1 VVPREALDLTCQRA
15 RGPPRRP
22 RREFVPGFHPG
33 DIDRTYCPGNYP
45 DMTDESTYAAFLGP
59 KLLAWGDLGAVLR
72 AAKEQFDRDDGA
84 ALLVFDDRT
93 GKPRDYDLRGNDA
106 EAIVARALPAH
117 ASAPGGRGRPKLGVV
132 SREVTLLPRHWEWLE
147 EQPNGISAALRRLV
161 DEARKRE
168 PGEARARRARD
179 AAHAFMTAMAGDRPG
194 FEEALRALYAKDR
207 ERFTQKISRWPGDIR
222 RHAERL
228 AEPWF

>member
-1 VVPREALDLTCQRA
+1 M
-15 RGPPRRP
+15 
-22 RREFVPGFHPG
+22 
-33 DIDRTYCPGNYP
+33 N
-45 DMTDESTYAAFLGP
+45 DEPTYAAFVGP
-59 KLLAWGDLGAVLR
+59 RLLAWGELGVVLR
-72 AAKEQFDRDDGA
+72 AAKEQFDRDNGA

-93 GKPRDYDLRGNDA
+93 GKQRDYDLRGEPD
-106 EAIVARALPAH
+106 EVVARAIPAQPP
-117 ASAPGGRGRPKLGVV
+117 AGRGRPKLGVV

-168 PGEARARRARD
+168 PGETRARLARD

-207 ERFTQKISRWPGDIR
+207 ERFLQKIVRWPGDVR

-228 AEPWF
+228 AEPSFSS